1 MFKIGKNSWT
11 FRYICVMTEMTQYMK
26 EYRLQIVSDHL
37 LIESEGGLV
46 LVDTGSPMSF
56 HKDGVIS
63 LCGDAYNVPRSLM
76 NVNAAYVS
84 DKVGTEVSELLGM
97 DIIGKY
103 DTLIDVHQGTITF
116 GCNLEGCSTVPS
128 FTIQGCIGV
137 YMLVDGKEAKV
148 FVDTG
153 APTSYIGNSFTNGKV
168 AVDTVSDFSPM
179 ASNETFETPVYE
191 LSAEF
196 AGKAFTMKLGNLPG
210 ELAMMLSFLGADG
223 AVGMELLKRFPIII
237 SKGQVYIHP

>member
-1 MFKIGKNSWT
+1 MS
-11 FRYICVMTEMTQYMK
+11 
-26 EYRLQIVSDHL
+26 YRLQIVSDHL
-37 LIESEGGLV
+37 LIESKGGLL

-63 LCGDAYNVPRSLM
+63 LSGDTYNVPRSLM

-84 DKVGTEVSELLGM
+84 GKVSVEVSGLLGM

-103 DTLIDVHQGTITF
+103 GVLLDVPQGLMAF
-116 GCNLEGCSTVPS
+116 SPSLEGYIPVPTFS
-128 FTIQGCIGV
+128 RQGCLGV
-137 YMLVDGKEAKV
+137 FMLVDGKEAKV

-153 APTSYIGNSFTNGKV
+153 APTSYIGDSFTNGKV

-179 ASNETFETPVYE
+179 ASNETFEAPVYE
-191 LSAEF
+191 LPAEF

-210 ELAMMLSFLGADG
+210 ELKLMLNALGADG
-223 AVGMELLKRFPIII
+223 AVGMELLKRFPMIL
-237 SKGQVYIHP
+237 SKGQIWIRQ